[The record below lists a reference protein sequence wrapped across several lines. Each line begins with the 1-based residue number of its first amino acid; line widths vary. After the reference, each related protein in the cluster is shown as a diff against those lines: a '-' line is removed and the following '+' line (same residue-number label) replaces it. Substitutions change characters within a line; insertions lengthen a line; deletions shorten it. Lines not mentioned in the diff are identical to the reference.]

1 MSFEFAR
8 CPISFEFWFI
18 LYLLISLGA
27 VAVPIF
33 ILNVDIIGKGENVFL
48 RVALRALLMALI
60 WPVLLLFLIVLGIG
74 EGLKR
79 IRRWVRLYIWR

>member
-33 ILNVDIIGKGENVFL
+33 ILNVDIIGKNESVFWGL
-48 RVALRALLMALI
+48 VYRALLMALI
-60 WPVLLLFLIVLGIG
+60 WPVLLLFLIVLGISG
-74 EGLKR
+74 GLEGVW
-79 IRRWVRLYIWR
+79 RWARLYIWR